1 MRSGQSRTDWM
12 LCGTL
17 LVLAGSLVVFEL
29 TGLDL
34 WLQDFFYDATTHRW
48 IVDEKEPIGAALFY
62 NGPKVVVGI
71 VALACLVLAVG
82 PARWRERFQCDRR
95 GLWVV
100 LLTIATVPILAGV
113 GKKFTDTFCP
123 SDIRRYGGEIA
134 YVKLCE
140 PYPANDKPARRGGCF
155 PAGHASGGFALLSLV
170 AVRRTRRWRN
180 GAIAFGLGLGW
191 WMGFYQMLKGAHYL
205 SHTTTT
211 MLLAWIVVL
220 LWRRVL
226 RIASAT
232 T

>member
-1 MRSGQSRTDWM
+1 M
-12 LCGTL
+12 LWGTL
-17 LVLAGSLVVFEL
+17 LLLVGSLVVFEL

-34 WLQDFFYDATTHRW
+34 WVQDFFYNATTHRW
-48 IVDEKEPIGAALFY
+48 IVDEKEPVGTALFY
-62 NGPKVVVGI
+62 NGPKVVVGL
-71 VALACLVLAVG
+71 VALACLTLAVG
-82 PARWRERFQCDRR
+82 PVRWRERFPCNRR

-100 LLTIATVPILAGV
+100 LLTIATVPVLAGV

-123 SDIRRYGGEIA
+123 FDIRRYGGDIA

-170 AVRRTRRWRN
+170 ALRRTRRWRN
-180 GAIAFGLGLGW
+180 AAIALGLGLGW

-220 LWRRVL
+220 LWGRIL
-226 RIASAT
+226 RLRPWTDKGHKSWT
-232 T
+232 